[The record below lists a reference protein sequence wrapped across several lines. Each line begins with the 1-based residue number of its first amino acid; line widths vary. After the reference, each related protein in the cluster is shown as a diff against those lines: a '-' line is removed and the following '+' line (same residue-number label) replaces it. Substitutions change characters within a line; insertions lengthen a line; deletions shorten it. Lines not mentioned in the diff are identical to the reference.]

1 MTTAVVHPPE
11 AQGKTSATQTLRQR
25 LDAGNGLLPYALV
38 APVLIVILLVAVYP
52 ILDAIRLSLLDNPLL
67 PSGSTF
73 VGLRNYIQVICYPQ
87 FRGSIGWTL
96 AFSVFSVALET
107 FFGLLI
113 ALLINASF
121 PGRGLV
127 RAAILIP
134 WAFPTIVSGRIW
146 QLMYN
151 DQTGIVTYILQGV
164 HILPAG
170 ATLLQTNWGI
180 LTATVITDV
189 WKTTPFM
196 ALLILAGLQVIPA
209 DLYEAASVDGSTRWQ
224 QFWTITLPLL
234 KNSLLIALLFRAL
247 DAIRVFDLFY
257 ILAGNQV
264 QTMATYSYD
273 KMFTGTTFD
282 FAPGIAAS
290 VILALFAT
298 VVAAIFVFL
307 MGGISQQS

>member
-1 MTTAVVHPPE
+1 M
-11 AQGKTSATQTLRQR
+11 TSAALVPEIKEKAAATPSLRQR
-25 LDAGNGLLPYALV
+25 LDAGNGLLPYGLV

-52 ILDAIRLSLLDNPLL
+52 IIDALRLSLLDNPLVT
-67 PSGSTF
+67 SGNTF
-73 VGLRNYIQVICYPQ
+73 VGLRNYSQVLGDAQ
-87 FRGSIGWTL
+87 FRSSIGWTL
-96 AFSVFSVALET
+96 IFSVLSVAFET

-164 HILPAG
+164 HILKPG
-170 ATLLQTNWGI
+170 ATLLQSNWGI

-209 DLYEAASVDGSTRWQ
+209 DLYEAASVDGSSRWQ
-224 QFWTITLPLL
+224 QFWTITMPLL
-234 KNSLLIALLFRAL
+234 KNSLLIALLFRTL
-247 DAIRVFDLFY
+247 DALRVFDLFY

-264 QTMATYSYD
+264 QTMGTYSYD
-273 KMFTGTTFD
+273 KMFTGTVSD

-290 VILALFAT
+290 VILAVFAT
-298 VVAAIFVFL
+298 VIAGIFVYL
-307 MGGISQQS
+307 MGGITQQE